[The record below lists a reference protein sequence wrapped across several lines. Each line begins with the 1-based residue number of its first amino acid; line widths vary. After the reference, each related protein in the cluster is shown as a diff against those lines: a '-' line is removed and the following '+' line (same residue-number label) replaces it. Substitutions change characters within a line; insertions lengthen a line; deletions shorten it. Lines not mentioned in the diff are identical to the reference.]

1 MALIDIWE
9 KSAED
14 REDENLQRKKRNIEG
29 QQQRQADNEKRRKLV
44 QVIHNEALEDKKQ
57 RLDVIVEM
65 QNKNKADHE
74 KAVADKSQRQDVI
87 VETKKKNK
95 AAHEKAL
102 ADKKQRQDEKD
113 ERRSYVWGYK
123 AGIET
128 KQTSSNDSYQQIG

>member
-1 MALIDIWE
+1 MALIDGWE
-9 KSAED
+9 KGTKI
-14 REDENLQRKKRNIEG
+14 RKDEVLQIHETGKEEKK
-29 QQQRQADNEKRRKLV
+29 QRQDVIVQRQNEV

-57 RLDVIVEM
+57 R
-65 QNKNKADHE
+65 QADN
-74 KAVADKSQRQDVI
+74 D
-87 VETKKKNK
+87 ETKKKNK

-128 KQTSSNDSYQQIG
+128 KQTSSNDSYQQIA

>member
-29 QQQRQADNEKRRKLV
+29 QQQRQADNEKRRKQV

-57 RLDVIVEM
+57 R
-65 QNKNKADHE
+65 QADN
-74 KAVADKSQRQDVI
+74 D
-87 VETKKKNK
+87 ETKKKNK

-128 KQTSSNDSYQQIG
+128 KQTSSNDSYQQIA

>member
-1 MALIDIWE
+1 MALIDGWE
-9 KSAED
+9 KGTKI
-14 REDENLQRKKRNIEG
+14 RKDEVLQIHETGKEEKK
-29 QQQRQADNEKRRKLV
+29 QRQDVIVKRQNEV
-44 QVIHNEALEDKKQ
+44 QVIHNEALEEKKQ

-65 QNKNKADHE
+65 Q
-74 KAVADKSQRQDVI
+74 
-87 VETKKKNK
+87 KKNK

-128 KQTSSNDSYQQIG
+128 KQTSSNDSYQQIA